1 MLLVFLHG
9 KGADKDAYSEQL
21 RKLAGN
27 LSADIVSFNAPLA
40 HPTKKDK
47 FVWFN
52 KIENNNRQEAIEEE
66 YRHSVNF
73 IEEKLQ
79 KLNYPL
85 SDIVLI
91 GHSQGGGIA
100 VSVALELNLKC
111 AISICG
117 DLPYN
122 LKYVNKAETPI
133 YWLEGECDS
142 YINRERKDS
151 YKILKALGVNLNYR
165 LVPNCTHSEIDPAF
179 LQIKN
184 ILNKINT

>member
-9 KGADKDAYSEQL
+9 KGANKNAYGEQIH
-21 RKLAGN
+21 KLAEI
-27 LSADIVSFNAPLA
+27 LSADFVSFNAPFP
-40 HPTKKDK
+40 HPVKKDR

-52 KIENNNRQEAIEEE
+52 KVEHNNRKNAVEEE
-66 YRHSVNF
+66 YLYSLNF
-73 IEEKLQ
+73 IKEKLQ

-91 GHSQGGGIA
+91 GHSQGGGMA

-122 LKYVNKAETPI
+122 LKYANKTETPI
-133 YWLEGECDS
+133 YWLEGESDS

-151 YKILKALGVNLNYR
+151 YKILRVLGVRLNYQ
-165 LVPNCTHSEIDPAF
+165 LVPNCTHSEIDSAF
-179 LQIKN
+179 LQIEN
-184 ILNKINT
+184 ILNKINA

>member
-1 MLLVFLHG
+1 MSCLLTRLC
-9 KGADKDAYSEQL
+9 
-21 RKLAGN
+21 R
-27 LSADIVSFNAPLA
+27 IRP
-40 HPTKKDK
+40 KKDK

-52 KIENNNRQEAIEEE
+52 KVENNNRQEAIEEE

-91 GHSQGGGIA
+91 GHSQGGGMA

-122 LKYVNKAETPI
+122 LKYANKAETPI
-133 YWLEGECDS
+133 YWLEG
-142 YINRERKDS
+142 
-151 YKILKALGVNLNYR
+151 GV
-165 LVPNCTHSEIDPAF
+165 
-179 LQIKN
+179 
-184 ILNKINT
+184 

>member
-9 KGADKDAYSEQL
+9 KGADKNAYNGQI
-21 RKLAGN
+21 RKAAEN
-27 LSADIVSFNAPLA
+27 LSADVVSFNAPLP
-40 HPTKKDK
+40 HPAKKDK

-66 YRHSVNF
+66 YRYSVNF

-91 GHSQGGGIA
+91 GHSQGGGMA

-122 LKYVNKAETPI
+122 LKYANKAETPV
-133 YWLEGECDS
+133 YWL
-142 YINRERKDS
+142 
-151 YKILKALGVNLNYR
+151 
-165 LVPNCTHSEIDPAF
+165 
-179 LQIKN
+179 
-184 ILNKINT
+184 